1 MKPIKTLLT
10 SFTLLALVSTASAGR
25 YDNNYEYA
33 QVVDVQSI
41 YENYQIPETR
51 RVCDNGNY
59 NGNNNRTRYSQSQ
72 SNGGGAILGGI
83 IGGIIGNRFG
93 KGHGRRA
100 ATAAGVLVGSS
111 IGSKARP
118 KGYYSN
124 NRSNNR
130 NSRNNRQCYS
140 QREYRTEQRLNGYN
154 VSYDYNGRIY
164 QTRMQ
169 NHPGDRVRVQVNVQ
183 VADY

>member
-1 MKPIKTLLT
+1 MKTIKTLLT
-10 SFTLLALVSTASAGR
+10 STTLLILATTASAGR
-25 YDNNYEYA
+25 YDNNYEFA
-33 QVVDVQSI
+33 KVVDVQPI

-51 RVCDNGNY
+51 RVCDNGNR
-59 NGNNNRTRYSQSQ
+59 NRTQPSQHR

-83 IGGIIGNRFG
+83 IGGLIGNRFG
-93 KGHGRRA
+93 KGNGRRA

-111 IGSKARP
+111 IGSQAKP
-118 KGYYSN
+118 QGYYSN
-124 NRSNNR
+124 NHRSNHR
-130 NSRNNRQCYS
+130 NYNQCYS
-140 QREYRTEQRLNGYN
+140 QKEYRTEQRLNGYN

-164 QTRMQ
+164 QTRLQ